1 MAKLRR
7 DKLRSGA
14 RQKPRSSGS
23 WSSGEFLRIILTALA
38 KRRLAL
44 IGLLALAIRL
54 IYLAELRQTAFFA
67 VVIGDGKEY
76 DRWAQQIAAG
86 HWIGSEIFYQSP
98 SYPYF
103 LAFIFAVAGHHL
115 MAARVIQA
123 ILGAISCV
131 LLGYA
136 AKEFF
141 NQRAGIIAA
150 LLLAI
155 YPPAI
160 FFDGLI
166 QKSSLDL
173 FLVTAL
179 LAVLAKFQRQPI
191 GKWLAVAGIALGAL
205 IVNRENARVF
215 YPVLLGW
222 LLIYFR
228 TEGLRTRLRW
238 AAILTIFTAAVLLP
252 IALRNYYVGK
262 EFLISTSQLGP
273 NLYIGNHPG
282 AQGSYEPLV
291 AGHGNADF
299 ERNDARQLAEQA
311 AGKPLSPSQVS
322 AYWVS
327 VSVHYIRHQPL
338 SWLRLLGRK
347 LLLTFNA
354 REAVDTESIE
364 AYSQYAIILRALGWI
379 NFGLIFSLAA
389 VGAWLT
395 REHWRRLS
403 LLYAMVLGMAL
414 AVAIFY
420 VVARY
425 RYPLVPF
432 VILFAAAALS
442 SIPKVRTLA
451 WRQLL
456 AGILVAIGAAIL
468 SYWPLKTLGDDTLL
482 NVGEEL
488 IRINRPNEAIPLLE
502 KFANTSTNS
511 AEAHYNLGLAFRQ
524 TRQPDAAMNEFASAI
539 GLRAKY
545 FEAHVAMA
553 LTLEDRGMPL
563 GALDEFQTALHL
575 QPNNA
580 PARVSLADLLSNLGR
595 TSEAISEYQQAA
607 TIAPNLFEAHYRLAQ
622 AYVRAGQL
630 AEAIDSL
637 QRALAIANA
646 QGRVE
651 DARQIQT
658 AIDAARARVAQA
670 AGTNH

>member
-1 MAKLRR
+1 MARLPKHKQRF
-7 DKLRSGA
+7 GA
-14 RQKPRSSGS
+14 RQEPLSDDFRSPGK
-23 WSSGEFLRIILTALA
+23 FFRTTLTAIA

-44 IGLLALAIRL
+44 IGLLALLIRL
-54 IYLAELRQTAFFA
+54 IYLAELRRTAFFA

-76 DRWAQQIAAG
+76 DRWAQQIASG
-86 HWIGSEIFYQSP
+86 HWVGSEVFYQSP

-103 LAFIFAVAGHHL
+103 LAIIFAVAGHHL
-115 MAARVIQA
+115 IVVRVVQA
-123 ILGAISCV
+123 ILGAVSCV

-141 NQRAGIIAA
+141 NRRAGLIAA

-173 FLVTAL
+173 LLVTAI
-179 LAVLAKFQRQPI
+179 LAVLAKFQRQHTW
-191 GKWLAVAGIALGAL
+191 KWLAMAGLALGVL

-215 YPVLLGW
+215 YPILLAW
-222 LLIYFR
+222 LLLYFR
-228 TEGLRTRLRW
+228 TEGVRRRLRW

-252 IALRNYYVGK
+252 IALRNYYVGR

-291 AGHGNADF
+291 AGHGNAEF
-299 ERNDARQLAEQA
+299 ERNDAKQLAEQA

-322 AYWVS
+322 DYWVNRS
-327 VSVHYIRHQPL
+327 VDYIRHQPL

-354 REAVDTESIE
+354 KEAVDTESIE
-364 AYSQYAIILRALGWI
+364 AYSEYSIMLRALSWI
-379 NFGLIFSLAA
+379 NFGLIFSVAA
-389 VGAWLT
+389 LGAWLT
-395 REHWRRLS
+395 RTLWRRLS
-403 LLYAMVLGMAL
+403 LLYAMVFGMAL
-414 AVAIFY
+414 SVSIFY

-425 RYPLVPF
+425 RYPVVPF
-432 VILFAAAALS
+432 VILFAAAAISLV
-442 SIPKVRTLA
+442 PELPTLP
-451 WRQLL
+451 RKQLL

-468 SYWPLKTLGDDTLL
+468 SYLPIKTLGDDTFL

-488 IRINRPNEAIPLLE
+488 IRMNRSNEAIALLK
-502 KFANTSTNS
+502 KFVNTSPNS
-511 AEAHYNLGLAFRQ
+511 ADGHYNLGLALRQ
-524 TRQPDAAMNEFASAI
+524 TRQNDDALNEFATAI
-539 GLRAKY
+539 RLRANY

-553 LTLEDRGMPL
+553 LTLEDKGMPF
-563 GALDEFQTALHL
+563 GALDEFQNALRL
-575 QPNNA
+575 QPNNGA
-580 PARVSLADLLSNLGR
+580 VRVASADLLWNLGR

-607 TIAPNLFEAHYRLAQ
+607 RIAPDLFEAHYRLAQ
-622 AYVRAGQL
+622 AYVRTGQL
-630 AEAIDSL
+630 AEAVDSL
-637 QRALAIANA
+637 QRALTIANA

-651 DARQIQT
+651 DARQVQN
-658 AIDAARARVAQA
+658 AIDACRARMAQA
-670 AGTNH
+670 VRTNR

>member
-1 MAKLRR
+1 M
-7 DKLRSGA
+7 
-14 RQKPRSSGS
+14 
-23 WSSGEFLRIILTALA
+23 
-38 KRRLAL
+38 
-44 IGLLALAIRL
+44 IRL
-54 IYLAELRQTAFFA
+54 IYLVELRQTALFA
-67 VVIGDGKEY
+67 VVLGDGKEY
-76 DRWAQQIAAG
+76 DRWAQQIAGG
-86 HWIGSEIFYQSP
+86 HWIGSEVFYQSP

-103 LAFIFAVAGHHL
+103 LAIIFAFAGHHL
-115 MAARVIQA
+115 IVVRVVQA
-123 ILGAISCV
+123 ILGAISCG

-173 FLVTAL
+173 FLVSAI
-179 LAVLAKFQRQPI
+179 LAVLAKFQRQHAW
-191 GKWLAVAGIALGAL
+191 KWLAMAGFALGLL

-215 YPVLLGW
+215 YPILLAW

-228 TEGLRTRLRW
+228 TEGLRRRLRW

-273 NLYIGNHPG
+273 NLYIGNHAG
-282 AQGSYEPLV
+282 AHGSYEPLI
-291 AGHGNADF
+291 AGHSNAEF
-299 ERNDARQLAEQA
+299 ERSDAKQLAEQA

-322 AYWVS
+322 DYWVNRS
-327 VSVHYIRHQPL
+327 FDYIRHQPL
-338 SWLRLLGRK
+338 NWLRLLGRK

-364 AYSQYAIILRALGWI
+364 AYSEYSIILRALSWI
-379 NFGLIFSLAA
+379 NFGLIFSVAA

-395 REHWRRLS
+395 RAHWRRLS

-414 AVAIFY
+414 SVALFY

-425 RYPLVPF
+425 RYPMVPF
-432 VILFAAAALS
+432 VILFAAAAISFVPQL
-442 SIPKVRTLA
+442 RTLP
-451 WRQLL
+451 RTPLL

-468 SYWPLKTLGDDTLL
+468 SYLPIKTLGDETFL

-488 IRINRPNEAIPLLE
+488 IRVNRPNEAIPVLT
-502 KFANTSTNS
+502 KFVNTSPNS
-511 AEAHYNLGLAFRQ
+511 ADGHYNLGLAFRQ
-524 TRQPDAAMNEFASAI
+524 TRQNDAAINEFASAI
-539 GLRAKY
+539 RLRGNY

-553 LTLEDRGMPL
+553 LTLEDKGMPF
-563 GALDEFQTALHL
+563 GALDEFQNALNL

-580 PARVSLADLLSNLGR
+580 SVRVSLADLLSNLGR
-595 TSEAISEYQQAA
+595 TSEAIVEYQQAA
-607 TIAPNLFEAHYRLAQ
+607 KVAPNLFEAHYRLAQ
-622 AYVRAGQL
+622 VYVHAGQL
-630 AEAIDSL
+630 AEAVDSL
-637 QRALAIANA
+637 QQALTIANA
-646 QGRVE
+646 QGRTYEAQEIVK
-651 DARQIQT
+651 
-658 AIDAARARVAQA
+658 AISACRTRMAQA
-670 AGTNH
+670 VGTNH